1 MKMWVKILIA
11 IGLGIATG
19 LAMGPQAEIFKP
31 IGTIFINL
39 LKMVIV
45 PLIFSSMIM
54 GVSSTDPKRLGRV
67 GIRAIGLYAL
77 FTVLAL
83 SLGITVSSLLGL
95 GKSMHL
101 VAAASSET
109 KNIPSLVDMFVSIVP
124 KNPIASFA
132 EGNVL
137 QILFFAVLFGISL
150 NALGDFGKPVVHFF
164 EVVAHLM
171 FRMTSMIMNVAPI
184 GVFALMAWAT
194 GSFGLEVLV
203 PVFKF
208 LGSYIGACI
217 IFSIVVY
224 GTLLMGIAKLSPLPL
239 VKGIA
244 EALATGAS
252 TCSSSA
258 TLPLTIQSCVKN
270 LGMNQK
276 FATFVLPLGCSLN
289 LNGSALFQ
297 AMSAIFIAEAY
308 GVDLTSQ
315 HIMLLGM
322 TIVFATFG
330 TAAIPSGG
338 LIMLSIVFTSVGIPL
353 EGIAILASVDRLRDM
368 VSTMLNITGDVVT
381 ATFLAQ
387 GEGELDKVVY
397 NSETVPIA

>member
-11 IGLGIATG
+11 IGLGIGSG
-19 LAMGPQAEIFKP
+19 LVLGPYAEILKP
-31 IGTIFINL
+31 IGTVFINL
-39 LKMVIV
+39 LRMVIV
-45 PLIFSSMIM
+45 PLIFSSMVM

-83 SLGITVSSLLGL
+83 TLGIAVSSALGL

-101 VAAASSET
+101 VATGGNAPASV
-109 KNIPSLVDMFVSIVP
+109 PSLIDMFVAIVP
-124 KNPIASFA
+124 KNPIEAFA
-132 EGNVL
+132 NANVL
-137 QILFFAVLFGISL
+137 QILFFAILFGISL
-150 NALGDFGKPVVHFF
+150 NALGDVGKPVVSFF
-164 EVVAHLM
+164 EACAHVM
-171 FRMTSMIMNVAPI
+171 FRMTAIIMNVAPI

-194 GSFGLEVLV
+194 GTFGVAVLV
-203 PVFKF
+203 PVLKF
-208 LGSYIGACI
+208 LLSYVAACTI
-217 IFSIVVY
+217 YAVVVY
-224 GTLLMGIAKLSPLPL
+224 GIFLVGFAKLSPLPL

-244 EALATGAS
+244 EALATGSS

-270 LGMNQK
+270 IGMNEK

-297 AMSAIFIAEAY
+297 AMAAIFIAQAY

-315 HIMLLGM
+315 HLMLLGM
-322 TIVFATFG
+322 TIVLATFG

-338 LIMLSIVFTSVGIPL
+338 LIMLSIVFSSVGIPL

-368 VSTMLNITGDVVT
+368 ASTMLNITGDVVT
-381 ATFLAQ
+381 ATYLAQ
-387 GEGELDKVVY
+387 GEGELDRAVY
-397 NSETVPIA
+397 IAETVPVA